1 MIQTVRDVALR
12 ASATALPDQAISEA
26 EQQLI
31 AHNTSELYVIDKEDR
46 LLGVVSDHEI
56 LRYRLMGGDGRT
68 NIAALMSP
76 VHSSLELTDDIE
88 SAARQLKEHSYASL
102 PVVQQGRLIGQ
113 LGRLHLL
120 RIFAESGTSLM
131 SELLPVAHPTL
142 TGPKFAQATQIAWGI
157 PERSKVRVKSI

>member
-1 MIQTVRDVALR
+1 MFQTVRDVALR
-12 ASATALPDQAISEA
+12 APATALPDQAISEA

-31 AHNTSELYVIDKEDR
+31 SHNTSEIYVIDTEDR

-76 VHSSLELTDDIE
+76 VLSSLELTDNIE
-88 SAARQLKEHSYASL
+88 SAARLLKEHEYASL

-113 LGRLHLL
+113 LGRLNLL
-120 RIFAESGTSLM
+120 RIMAESGNPM
-131 SELLPVAHPTL
+131 MGELLSVNHPTL
-142 TGPKFAQATQIAWGI
+142 TGPKFAQTSQIAWAI
-157 PERSKVRVKSI
+157 PEHSRARVKSI